1 MEANL
6 NAPPRWL
13 VAFLAICTLVAAAS
27 IAFLLGEKPIPAP
40 DFSAFAAGEIRKL
53 QFFEYFRPI
62 VTAQNNAIA
71 AERAK
76 LEVLRGRPNDLSWFE
91 TRWLNQIALK
101 YAIVS
106 EDIPVE
112 RLLDSLLDRV
122 DVIPVSLVLAQAAKE
137 SGWGTSRFAREGHN
151 YFGQRCFRVGCGV
164 VPNARTE
171 RQKFEVAT
179 FDSPQHA
186 VASYFANLNTHTE
199 YAALRAYRSEQRAA
213 GEQATGT
220 ALAGHLTRYSE
231 RRQAYVDDIQ
241 SLIQFNNLENTP

>member
-27 IAFLLGEKPIPAP
+27 IAFFLGEKSFPAP
-40 DFSAFAAGEIRKL
+40 DFSALAAGETRKL

-62 VTAQNNAIA
+62 VTAQNNAVS

-76 LEVLRGRPNDLSWFE
+76 LEVLHGRPDDLSYFE
-91 TRWLNQIALK
+91 TRWLNEIARK
-101 YAIVS
+101 YAIAG

-112 RLLDSLLDRV
+112 RLLDILLDRV

-164 VPNARTE
+164 VPKARAAG
-171 RQKFEVAT
+171 QQFEVAT

-199 YAALRAYRSEQRAA
+199 YASLRAYRSEKRAA
-213 GEQATGT
+213 GELATGI

-241 SLIQFNNLENTP
+241 SLIKFNKLDNTP